1 MKTFAVFIVALCLAV
16 AVHGALPSI
25 YMFFHQ
31 ASCWCA
37 CSRINVARR
46 LALPHASLDDLLR
59 VAAVQAMCATTI
71 ATT

>member
-1 MKTFAVFIVALCLAV
+1 MQTFAVFIVALCLAV
-16 AVHGALPSI
+16 AVHGALSSMH
-25 YMFFHQ
+25 MFFHQ

-37 CSRINVARR
+37 CSRIDTARK
-46 LALPHASLDDLLR
+46 LALPHASLDDLLW